1 MKQPQKTK
9 PSDDF
14 ALFKWRWLDRVATDP
29 KLPPAAS
36 RIAILIAG
44 RYLNRQS
51 GEAWPGVETLAAEL
65 SIKAPNTIRSTI
77 KAMEARGHLNVEWS
91 QGGKKQTN
99 HYWPLLDGIPF
110 KKLKGIGSSNPSK
123 NCGDTL
129 QIQDAKPLKDLK
141 GNPLKEPIEEPR
153 QALRAPAKDGH
164 IAVNGRDARR
174 GASPDPVD
182 GYKVGDTIDVPGLGS
197 GAISRVSARDKLGR
211 IHIEV
216 PLQYGIADAD
226 AIVPVDP
233 AGNICTDQVWWSDE
247 EPERTSR
254 IAWPDPVLTPAP
266 AKNSR
271 KGKTDAA

>member
-1 MKQPQKTK
+1 M
-9 PSDDF
+9 
-14 ALFKWRWLDRVATDP
+14 FKWRWLDRVATDP

-65 SIKAPNTIRSTI
+65 SIKSTNTIRTAI
-77 KAMEARGHLNVEWS
+77 ETMEAQAHLKVERS

-110 KKLKGIGSSNPSK
+110 KKLKGIGSANPSK
-123 NCGDTL
+123 NSGDTL
-129 QIQDAKPLKDLK
+129 QNPDAKPFKNLK
-141 GNPLKEPIEEPR
+141 GNPLKEPFEEPR

-164 IAVNGRDARR
+164 TAVNSRDARR

-182 GYKVGDTIDVPGLGS
+182 GYKIGDTIDVPGLGS

-233 AGNICTDQVWWSDE
+233 AGNICTEQLWWSDD
-247 EPERTSR
+247 EPERTSD
-254 IAWPDPVLTPAP
+254 IEWPAHVVTPAP
-266 AKNSR
+266 SRNSR